1 MATSLYVPMTGE
13 ARDALIAICV
23 LWILF
28 AATVFFR
35 MLGRIRGAGVGAD
48 DVLSLIALVSCV
60 QCIYLTGA
68 MSLMKPG
75 SVVHDDRN
83 ECWR

>member
-23 LWILF
+23 LWVLF

-48 DVLSLIALVSCV
+48 DILSLIALVSCKP
-60 QCIYLTGA
+60 CMCPIGA
-68 MSLMKPG
+68 MSLTKPG
-75 SVVHDDRN
+75 SGVHDDRN
-83 ECWR
+83 ECWW